1 MRYTI
6 GGTTDDGG
14 VVELTNHFLLAMP
27 TLEDPNFRRTL
38 TYICEHT
45 EYGAMG
51 LVINRPLALT
61 VGEVLQHLDIE
72 PTATDLAQQPVHYG
86 GPVEAER
93 GFVIHTP
100 VGHWEGSLR
109 LSDHL
114 AVTTS
119 RDILEAMA
127 QGTGPEQALMTLGYS
142 GWGAGQLDAEM
153 AHNAWLTCPADLDVL
168 FSMPAEERLATAA
181 ARIGIDL
188 SLMSSDPGHA

>member
-1 MRYTI
+1 M
-6 GGTTDDGG
+6 
-14 VVELTNHFLLAMP
+14 ELSNHFLLAMP

-45 EYGAMG
+45 EHGAMG
-51 LVINRPLALT
+51 LVVNRPLALT
-61 VGEVLQHLDIE
+61 VGEVLQHLEIE
-72 PTATDLAQQPVHYG
+72 PSATGLAQQPVHYG

-100 VGHWEGSLR
+100 VGDWEGSLR
-109 LSDHL
+109 LSDEL

-127 QGTGPEQALMTLGYS
+127 RGAGPEQALVTLGYS

-153 AHNAWLTCPADLDVL
+153 AHNAWLTCPADMDIL